1 MCFYGHKEK
10 DKIVIKM
17 TMLEMLLNLGTVIAI
32 ADIKKLNNKMS
43 WLGSPT
49 AA

>member
-1 MCFYGHKEK
+1 MVTKRRK
-10 DKIVIKM
+10 DKIVIKI
-17 TMLEMLLNLGTVIAI
+17 TRWEMLLYLGTVIAI

-43 WLGSPT
+43 WLGSPR